1 MHIFLTI
8 PYSAFRVY
16 PIFTTPQGF
25 PIMKYSIDD
34 LIIAKQKARKQINDL
49 QSIKRKTAK
58 QKTELKTAIHNL
70 SEVYKIVLNGNCWSL
85 DEIIADDETD
95 AYLQAK
101 KRYYAI
107 KKRLDFING

>member
-1 MHIFLTI
+1 MHIFLI
-8 PYSAFRVY
+8 ISHSALRVY
-16 PIFTTPQGF
+16 PIFTNPQGF

-58 QKTELKTAIHNL
+58 QKTELKTAIHKL

-101 KRYYAI
+101 KATMPL
-107 KKRLDFING
+107 KNA

>member
-1 MHIFLTI
+1 MHIFLI
-8 PYSAFRVY
+8 ISHSALRVY
-16 PIFTTPQGF
+16 PIFTTLQGF
-25 PIMKYSIDD
+25 PTMKFSIDD
-34 LIIAKQKARKQINDL
+34 LIIAKEKAQKQINRL
-49 QSIKRKTAK
+49 QSLQRKTAK

-85 DEIIADDETD
+85 DEITADDETD

-101 KRYYAI
+101 KRHYAI